1 MDALTIIFTFLGI
14 ALIITGELMPASVVS
29 TAILSCGVLVL
40 VGIIICLT
48 ALLYK
53 FISGE

>member
-1 MDALTIIFTFLGI
+1 MDALTIIFTFIGV
-14 ALIITGELMPASVVS
+14 ALIITGALMPASFIA
-29 TAILSCGVLVL
+29 TAIQSLGVLVL

>member
-1 MDALTIIFTFLGI
+1 MEALTIIFTLIGI
-14 ALIITGELMPASVVS
+14 ALIITGASMPTSVVS